1 MKDNKMLSFE
11 LQCKYYKDNKQL
23 IDTNLS
29 LIDVSQRIVRRYLLK
44 RYALTGD
51 TNILS
56 VANNTSNNMAS
67 IEDYIQVFL
76 VSILQ
81 QEDIDISLALKELS
95 SYIDSQ
101 RHRTTYK
108 NRISNERIW
117 NSVRYVDIE
126 EAKNREAREESHIA
140 LFIEDVARCCEH
152 QDKALAILVLLHLGY
167 SNTEIIEIMG
177 VGRTA
182 YYLYKREI
190 KEAII
195 ENKLT
200 DVEIVS

>member
-1 MKDNKMLSFE
+1 MKSDKMLSFE
-11 LQCKYYKDNKQL
+11 LQCNYYKDNKQL

-29 LIDVSQRIVRRYLLK
+29 LIDVSRKIVRRYLLK

-56 VANNTSNNMAS
+56 IANDTTNNMTN
-67 IEDYIQVFL
+67 IEDYTQVFL

-81 QEDIDISLALKELS
+81 QEKIDIGQALKELS

-101 RHRTTYK
+101 RHRKRTKVGDTTRPHLK
-108 NRISNERIW
+108 F
-117 NSVRYVDIE
+117 VDID
-126 EAKNREAREESHIA
+126 EAKHREAREEEHIV

-195 ENKLT
+195 DNDLT
-200 DVEIVS
+200 DVEIIS